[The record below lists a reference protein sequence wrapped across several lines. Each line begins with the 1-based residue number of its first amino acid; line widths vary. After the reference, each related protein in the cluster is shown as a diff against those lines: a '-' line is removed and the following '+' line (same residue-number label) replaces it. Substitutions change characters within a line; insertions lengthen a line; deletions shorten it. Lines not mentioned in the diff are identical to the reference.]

1 MIIVGSMLAVTN
13 FLIGVVIFRT
23 SDVVENRQKAK
34 AQMWACV
41 WGMLLLVS
49 LVLLHKTVQNQPK
62 PPLVN
67 IPMNPIALVIG
78 AAVSLG
84 LYRLRHARRSIYG
97 FIEIV
102 VDLTTV
108 WFAASN
114 LQAGIVTVGLGILW
128 GIYIVVRGLDNFEQ
142 SISDEMRD
150 RWNRL
155 LGHRK
160 MK

>member
-1 MIIVGSMLAVTN
+1 
-13 FLIGVVIFRT
+13 
-23 SDVVENRQKAK
+23 
-34 AQMWACV
+34 MWACV

-84 LYRLRHARRSIYG
+84 LYSLCNARRSIYG

-102 VDLTTV
+102 VGLTTV
-108 WFAASN
+108 
-114 LQAGIVTVGLGILW
+114 
-128 GIYIVVRGLDNFEQ
+128 
-142 SISDEMRD
+142 
-150 RWNRL
+150 
-155 LGHRK
+155 
-160 MK
+160 

>member
-1 MIIVGSMLAVTN
+1 
-13 FLIGVVIFRT
+13 
-23 SDVVENRQKAK
+23 
-34 AQMWACV
+34 
-41 WGMLLLVS
+41 
-49 LVLLHKTVQNQPK
+49 
-62 PPLVN
+62 
-67 IPMNPIALVIG
+67 MNPIALVIG